1 MHTFRTFVLSSFV
14 VAVLTVTIG
23 RPLPAADD
31 RPAAKAEPEAAKKS
45 VSVRPATWKQVQEF
59 VASQKGK
66 VVVLDLWSTS
76 CLPCM
81 VEFPELVKLQQRH
94 KDGLVCVSFNLDYA
108 GIKSKPPEYYQPRV
122 EKFLTSRKAELQN
135 FLSTEEAVEVFDQV
149 GINAIPAVLVY
160 GKDGKLARRFDE
172 SLLTEG
178 REEAFTYRADINPF
192 VEQLLK

>member
-1 MHTFRTFVLSSFV
+1 MHTFRPFVLFSLA
-14 VAVLTVTIG
+14 VAVTTVMIVH
-23 RPLPAADD
+23 PLPAADE
-31 RPAAKAEPEAAKKS
+31 RPAATADSDTVKKS

-81 VEFPELVKLQQRH
+81 VEFPELVKLQQQH

-172 SLLTEG
+172 SLLTDG
-178 REEAFTYRADINPF
+178 NDEAFTYQADINPF